1 MTGVQTCALPIS
13 LAGLLGV
20 GGGVVMVPAM
30 LMYLSMP
37 AVVAKGTSVAVII
50 PTSIIGT
57 LRNRKNENVDL
68 RAAAVLGFSGIAT
81 AVVGGWAASRMDDT
95 LSNVLFAVL
104 LLVVASR
111 LIADVRSRTEH

>member
-1 MTGVQTCALPIS
+1 MAIRPGRSLLVQLRHWLSTAEVPDS
-13 LAGLLGV
+13 
-20 GGGVVMVPAM
+20 GGVVMVPAM

-68 RAAAVLGFSGIAT
+68 RASAILGFSGIAT
-81 AVVGGWAASRMDDT
+81 AVVGGWASSRMDDT
-95 LSNVLFAVL
+95 LDRKST
-104 LLVVASR
+104 R
-111 LIADVRSRTEH
+111 LNSSH